1 MVEAANMKTVQTVL
15 FVFLMASASWW
26 DIRKR
31 IFPDHYVFLLILAAL
46 ISFDPW
52 KLTGILAA
60 IPFLLTALWIG
71 GVGGGDIKF
80 VAASGLVLGF
90 GRTCVAVFLGI
101 CFLLL
106 FHGAG
111 TVVRAMQKKEPCRY
125 YPMVP
130 FLAAGNL
137 ILYVCGGSGR

>member
-1 MVEAANMKTVQTVL
+1 MKTVQTIL
-15 FVFLMASASWW
+15 FVMLMAGASWW

-31 IFPDHYVFLLILAAL
+31 IFPDHYAILLALVAL
-46 ISFDPW
+46 ISFNPW
-52 KLTGILAA
+52 RLTGILAA
-60 IPFLLTALWIG
+60 FPFLLTALWVG

-90 GRTCVAVFLGI
+90 GKACAAASLGI

-111 TVVRAMQKKEPCRY
+111 TAVRAIQKKEPYQY

-130 FLAAGNL
+130 FFAVGNL
-137 ILYVCGGSGR
+137 ILYVYGGCGR

>member
-1 MVEAANMKTVQTVL
+1 METVQTVS
-15 FVFLMASASWW
+15 FVMLMAGASWW
-26 DIRKR
+26 DIHKR
-31 IFPDHYVFLLILAAL
+31 IFPDYYVFLLILVAM
-46 ISFDPW
+46 ISFNPW

-60 IPFLLTALWIG
+60 FPFLLTALWTG

-90 GRTCVAVFLGI
+90 GKTCAAVILGI

-111 TVVRAMQKKEPCRY
+111 TAVRAMQKKEPCQY

-137 ILYVCGGSGR
+137 ILYFYGGSGK

>member
-1 MVEAANMKTVQTVL
+1 METVQTVS
-15 FVFLMASASWW
+15 FVMLMAGASWW
-26 DIRKR
+26 DIHKR
-31 IFPDHYVFLLILAAL
+31 IFPDYYVFLLIL
-46 ISFDPW
+46 
-52 KLTGILAA
+52 
-60 IPFLLTALWIG
+60 
-71 GVGGGDIKF
+71 

-90 GRTCVAVFLGI
+90 GKTCAAVILGI

-111 TVVRAMQKKEPCRY
+111 TVVRAMQKKEPCQY

-137 ILYVCGGSGR
+137 ILYIYGGSGR

>member
-1 MVEAANMKTVQTVL
+1 METVQTVS
-15 FVFLMASASWW
+15 FVMLMAGASWW
-26 DIRKR
+26 DIHKR
-31 IFPDHYVFLLILAAL
+31 IFPNYYVFLLILAAM
-46 ISFDPW
+46 ISFNPW

-60 IPFLLTALWIG
+60 LPFLLTALWAG

-90 GRTCVAVFLGI
+90 GRTCAAEILGI

-111 TVVRAMQKKEPCRY
+111 TAVRAMQKKEPCQY

-137 ILYVCGGSGR
+137 ILYFYGGSGK

>member
-1 MVEAANMKTVQTVL
+1 MAEAANMKTVQTVL
-15 FVFLMASASWW
+15 FVILMAGASWW

-31 IFPDHYVFLLILAAL
+31 IFPDHYVLLLILAAL

-52 KLTGILAA
+52 KLTGIWAA
-60 IPFLLTALWIG
+60 FPFLVTALWIG

-90 GRTCVAVFLGI
+90 GRTCAAVFLGI

-111 TVVRAMQKKEPCRY
+111 TAVRAMQKKEPCQY